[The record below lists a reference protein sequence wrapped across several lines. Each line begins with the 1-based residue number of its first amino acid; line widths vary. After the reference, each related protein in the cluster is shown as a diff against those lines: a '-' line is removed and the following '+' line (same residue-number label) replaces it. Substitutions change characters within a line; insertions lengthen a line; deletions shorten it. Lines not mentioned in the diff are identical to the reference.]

1 MISELIEMS
10 IGQCQALPAL
20 KIDESLSHCNYA
32 KLEATSILKYQ
43 YLRNI
48 TVNCK
53 QTDTLLTRC
62 ANLVGN

>member
-10 IGQCQALPAL
+10 IGQCHQALPAL

-43 YLRNI
+43 YLGLKIEIFHRFFF
-48 TVNCK
+48 
-53 QTDTLLTRC
+53 
-62 ANLVGN
+62 G